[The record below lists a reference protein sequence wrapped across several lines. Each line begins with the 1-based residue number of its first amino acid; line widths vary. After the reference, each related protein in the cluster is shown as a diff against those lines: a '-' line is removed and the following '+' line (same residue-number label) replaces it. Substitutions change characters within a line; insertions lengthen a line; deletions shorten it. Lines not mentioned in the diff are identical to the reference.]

1 MTQKTKEG
9 GRMKGKGRMD
19 MTGGSLGDKIIQ
31 YAIPLAATENMVAMA
46 LIF

>member
-9 GRMKGKGRMD
+9 GRMKDRMD

-31 YAIPLAATENMVAMA
+31 YAIPLATTENMVAMA